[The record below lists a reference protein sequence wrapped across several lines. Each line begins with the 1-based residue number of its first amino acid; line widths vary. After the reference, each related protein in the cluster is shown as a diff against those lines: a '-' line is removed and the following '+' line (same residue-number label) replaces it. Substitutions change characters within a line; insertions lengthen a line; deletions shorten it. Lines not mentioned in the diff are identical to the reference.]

1 MQSPTSNTIFLMR
14 NISDRLQKSEQRK
27 SDIPTSSLSEALARI
42 LAQSEMGK
50 GLWEEKVGLSAM
62 PLKLS
67 DGSDLTFLSGK
78 MLKESSSQ
86 NIAQIFGKSSKL
98 LPTLGVID
106 SNGNCL
112 IRHGFYPK
120 TGNEY
125 TLSDVLQKDVPQ
137 AYFLSCRK
145 GASITRGGIAHF
157 IPVHYSEQ

>member
-1 MQSPTSNTIFLMR
+1 MQSLISNTIIQMQH
-14 NISDRLQKSEQRK
+14 ISARLRKFMEQTLNV
-27 SDIPTSSLSEALARI
+27 PTSSLSEALARI
-42 LAQSEMGK
+42 LAQSETGK
-50 GLWEEKVGLSAM
+50 GLWDEKAGLSAM

-112 IRHGFYPK
+112 IRHGFYPR
-120 TGNEY
+120 TENAY

-157 IPVHYSEQ
+157 IPVHYSAQ